1 MNHPAGRTPDHE
13 IEPFFISRWSRR
25 AFGPE
30 TIPDDV
36 LLRVFEAARWAPSGG
51 NVQPWR
57 FLYAKRDSAQW
68 QDFLSVLNER
78 NQRWAAGAAVLIAV
92 LSRRVRDVEEGGTRP
107 HRTHSF
113 DAGAAWS
120 NLAHQA
126 HLLDWG
132 TRAIGGF
139 DAKAA
144 RAVLQVP
151 EEFEI
156 EAFIALGRPTEK
168 STLPDDFRGLE
179 NPSGRKPVSEFVRE
193 GIFSF

>member
-1 MNHPAGRTPDHE
+1 MSHPAGRSPDHE
-13 IEPFFISRWSRR
+13 IEPFFVSRWSRR
-25 AFGPE
+25 AFGPDA
-30 TIPDDV
+30 IADSD
-36 LLRVFEAARWAPSGG
+36 LLRAFEAARWAPSGG

-57 FLYAKRDSAQW
+57 FLYAKRDGTAFR
-68 QDFLSVLNER
+68 DFLSVLNER
-78 NQRWAAGAAVLIAV
+78 NQIWAAGAAVLIAI
-92 LSRRVRDVEEGGTRP
+92 LSRKVRDTEDGGTRP
-107 HRTHSF
+107 HRPHSF

-126 HLLDWG
+126 HLLGWG

-144 RAVLQVP
+144 RKVLQVP

-156 EAFIALGRPTEK
+156 EAFIALGRPAEK
-168 STLPDDFRGLE
+168 SALPDDFQGLE

-193 GIFSF
+193 GIFSV